1 MSVDADGE
9 TEFGD
14 LVEDGAAASP
24 EQSVLVMLRREELEE
39 LIGRLDERTASIIRS
54 RYGIEDGR
62 ERTLTEVGKQHG
74 LTRERIRQIEKHA
87 LADLKRMARDTGLEY
102 EAA

>member
-1 MSVDADGE
+1 MGVDDEGE
-9 TEFGD
+9 TQFGD
-14 LVEDGAAASP
+14 LLEDTSAISP
-24 EQSVLVMLRREELEE
+24 EQSVLTLLRSEELDD
-39 LIGRLDERTASIIRS
+39 LIAKLDHRTASIIRM

-87 LADLKRMARDTGLEY
+87 LLELKKMAADTGFD
-102 EAA
+102 AVA